1 MGAGEPNLPVS
12 PGVFI
17 FTAERLKLPSSGPI
31 SQSCPWNE
39 SLSRPVP
46 GPLVPKLENW
56 RRNFLSPLLL
66 LPPRVSVPGQPRSLA
81 ALPQRTNHRSA
92 FFPTS
97 EGGARTRGWSPAL
110 APYAA
115 AVESV
120 EVAAENGQLS
130 RHEAS
135 GKAALAPASFP
146 STLRPPLTSTRP
158 RRRRRSASPLA
169 EVSCESQT
177 NGRGNYLSGLFQVFG
192 SLPHHSAPSLL
203 PPRLAPGVVFRSLSS
218 ERAPPTVTS
227 ARWAGE
233 VTWRVTPTHHEPG
246 PGLASAEHAALPGR
260 PP

>member
-97 EGGARTRGWSPAL
+97 EGGGTNARLVSGFGTVRSSGGVCRSCGGKRPTVPTRSERKSRSRSGKFPLNSPPAAHL
-110 APYAA
+110 DAA
-115 AVESV
+115 AS
-120 EVAAENGQLS
+120 S
-130 RHEAS
+130 
-135 GKAALAPASFP
+135 
-146 STLRPPLTSTRP
+146 
-158 RRRRRSASPLA
+158 SP
-169 EVSCESQT
+169 
-177 NGRGNYLSGLFQVFG
+177 FG
-192 SLPHHSAPSLL
+192 I
-203 PPRLAPGVVFRSLSS
+203 
-218 ERAPPTVTS
+218 S
-227 ARWAGE
+227 AR
-233 VTWRVTPTHHEPG
+233 
-246 PGLASAEHAALPGR
+246 
-260 PP
+260 